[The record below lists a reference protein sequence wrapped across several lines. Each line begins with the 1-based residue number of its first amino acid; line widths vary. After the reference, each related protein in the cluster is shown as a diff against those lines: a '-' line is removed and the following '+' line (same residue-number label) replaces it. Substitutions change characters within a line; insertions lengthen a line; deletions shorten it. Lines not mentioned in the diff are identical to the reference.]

1 MKNIYTIIIKVIL
14 FFTILHIN
22 VALALGDSNSM
33 RPIYSLTNLKMRQI
47 EKKVYQ
53 APGDI
58 GTEVFPVLVDNA
70 IGTTYNNSISL
81 IRFKNGR
88 FKIDVLKKDFS
99 EYVGGVSDFLP
110 VFSNEIMGYAQ
121 GRRFLLF
128 NLNNSNHK
136 YYLICNSIKER
147 LIAVDVYDY
156 NKKQFIFNISVSRG
170 FRKRDFSLNLIDL
183 STDEPKVLKTFLLSE
198 NGKNKF
204 LWEHKL
210 GKSSILFDLETKR
223 YVILDSNFQP
233 TTHPLVTIL
242 NEHKDF
248 KETSDNVAII
258 HPTLPFSVVMGRTKL
273 WVASW
278 KGDKPILTP
287 IVYGPKLAFDVS
299 ISLDGKWV
307 MYGESIEGN
316 QIGGRMFNFY
326 AFPIDESIPFY
337 LNDPVSLGKIETP
350 DKILW
355 TIKPTSFIAVNQF
368 SHITRWVLEDQ

>member
-1 MKNIYTIIIKVIL
+1 
-14 FFTILHIN
+14 
-22 VALALGDSNSM
+22 M
-33 RPIYSLTNLKMRQI
+33 RPVYSLENLNMEVI
-47 EKKVYQ
+47 KKETYNVSESL
-53 APGDI
+53 GI
-58 GTEVFPVLVDNA
+58 EVFPVLVDGA
-70 IGTTYNNSISL
+70 IGTTYKNSISL
-81 IRFKNGR
+81 IHFNNKTM
-88 FKIDVLKKDFS
+88 KIEVLKKDFS

-110 VFSNEIMGYAQ
+110 VFSDEIMGYVQ

-128 NLNNSNHK
+128 NLKNSSHK

-156 NKKQFIFNISVSRG
+156 NKKQFIFDVSVSRG

-183 STDEPKVLKTFLLSE
+183 STDAPKVLKTFLLSE
-198 NGKNKF
+198 NGRNKF

-210 GKSSILFDLETKR
+210 GKSSILFNLETKR
-223 YVILDSNFQP
+223 YVILDSKFQP

-248 KETSDNVAII
+248 KGTSDNVAVI
-258 HPTLPFSVVMGRTKL
+258 HPTLPFSVIMGRTKL

-307 MYGESIEGN
+307 MYGESIEGT

-326 AFPIDESIPFY
+326 AFPIDESVPFY
-337 LNDPVSLGKIETP
+337 LNDPVSLGKNETP

-355 TIKPTSFIAVNQF
+355 TINPTSLVAVNQF